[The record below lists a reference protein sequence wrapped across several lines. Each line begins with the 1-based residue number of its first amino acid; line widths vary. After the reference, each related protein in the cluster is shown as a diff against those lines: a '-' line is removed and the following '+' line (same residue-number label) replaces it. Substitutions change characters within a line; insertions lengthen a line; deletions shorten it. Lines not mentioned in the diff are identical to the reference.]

1 MGWASET
8 LYNELANCGIYP
20 INETG
25 YSSNCNYYDDYDE
38 NRYSENEDIKESADN
53 ESEYV
58 CCLY

>member
-25 YSSNCNYYDDYDE
+25 YSSNCNYHDDYDE
-38 NRYSENEDIKESADN
+38 NRY
-53 ESEYV
+53 
-58 CCLY
+58 